1 MSLQIETKDFNMKK
15 IIATGAILSLLSAP
29 VFAQE
34 AATTAAGQTGTAAT
48 GTAAT
53 GTAAGTTGGFF
64 GTTAVAGLSTGTLV
78 AIGVAVAAVA
88 VAASDSDSTTN
99 HSTTTHH

>member
-1 MSLQIETKDFNMKK
+1 MKK
-15 IIATGAILSLLSAP
+15 ILVTGAILSLLSAP

-34 AATTAAGQTGTAAT
+34 ANTAAGQTGTAAT

-53 GTAAGTTGGFF
+53 GTAASTASTGGFF
-64 GTTAVAGLSTGTLV
+64 GGSTGIAGLSTGAAV

-88 VAASDSDSTTN
+88 VAASDDDSSTS
-99 HSTTTHH
+99 HSATTHH

>member
-1 MSLQIETKDFNMKK
+1 MKK
-15 IIATGAILSLLSAP
+15 ILVTGAILSLLSAP

-34 AATTAAGQTGTAAT
+34 AAPAAQTGTAAA
-48 GTAAT
+48 GTAAAAD
-53 GTAAGTTGGFF
+53 TATTGGFF
-64 GTTAVAGLSTGTLV
+64 GGTSAIAGLSNGALV

>member
-1 MSLQIETKDFNMKK
+1 MKK
-15 IIATGAILSLLSAP
+15 ILVTGAILSLLSAQ

-34 AATTAAGQTGTAAT
+34 AATGAAGQTGTAAA
-48 GTAAT
+48 GTAS
-53 GTAAGTTGGFF
+53 TGGFF
-64 GTTAVAGLSTGTLV
+64 GGTAIAGLSTGAAV

>member
-1 MSLQIETKDFNMKK
+1 MKK
-15 IIATGAILSLLSAP
+15 ILVTGAILSLLSAQ

-34 AATTAAGQTGTAAT
+34 AATGAAGQTGTAAT

-53 GTAAGTTGGFF
+53 GTAAAGSTGGFLG
-64 GTTAVAGLSTGTLV
+64 GTAFAGLSTGAAV

-99 HSTTTHH
+99 HSATTHH